1 MRGLDTTIAV
11 DSQGITGTAVSFTAE
26 EITAITE
33 ADSTSLAVVQTATGL
48 RSTLTVPTAA
58 DAQALADAIQ
68 EAANSLTVSI
78 HAEHGTLSVVDPCE
92 DPNQDENCNEEL
104 IIEHENDGTLNIY
117 ADEAIEIH
125 YTTSSSTVHT
135 DTLRKQGVLVYPNPV
150 RSQLQLA
157 YPTATQATYTVYDLT
172 GKSHSTHH
180 ASGQNHQL
188 DVGGLSK
195 GVYLL
200 KAEHGNQ
207 QGVFRFVKE

>member
-1 MRGLDTTIAV
+1 MSAVSSDASRSRSDVDT
-11 DSQGITGTAVSFTAE
+11 GIRGTAVRFSAD

-48 RSTLTVPTAA
+48 RSTLTVPTDT

-68 EAANSLTVSI
+68 AAAIPLTIYIDSAPGVI
-78 HAEHGTLSVVDPCE
+78 YDDPCA
-92 DPNQDENCNEEL
+92 DQDESCDEE
-104 IIEHENDGTLNIY
+104 IIESYDGSLDIY

-125 YTTSSSTVHT
+125 YTTAITASIAP
-135 DTLRKQGVLVYPNPV
+135 LRKQGVLVYPNPV

-172 GKSHSTHH
+172 GKARSTHH
-180 ASGQNHQL
+180 ASGQKHQL
-188 DVGGLSK
+188 NVSGLSK